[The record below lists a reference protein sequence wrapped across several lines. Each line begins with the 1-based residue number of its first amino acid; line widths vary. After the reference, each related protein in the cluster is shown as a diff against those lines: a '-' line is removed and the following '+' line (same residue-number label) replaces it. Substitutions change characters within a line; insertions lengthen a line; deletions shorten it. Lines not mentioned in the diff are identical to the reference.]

1 MYFLEK
7 ICFVCVDF
15 FVEFIFHFL
24 FLHYTYNT
32 LHTFLAGRCQSL
44 PISITKHCH
53 SVHSNTLF
61 ACVTIILSLN
71 NLVVKKYIIFKSSS
85 FQNRNYILHKLKS
98 GFQQIFLYIY
108 NIQYNALQ

>member
-1 MYFLEK
+1 LYFLEK
-7 ICFVCVDF
+7 ICFLFVDF
-15 FVEFIFHFL
+15 FVEFIFYFL

-44 PISITKHCH
+44 LISITKHCH

-71 NLVVKKYIIFKSSS
+71 NLVVNKYIIFKRSS
-85 FQNRNYILHKLKS
+85 FQNRNYILHQLKS
-98 GFQQIFLYIY
+98 GFQQIFNHIY